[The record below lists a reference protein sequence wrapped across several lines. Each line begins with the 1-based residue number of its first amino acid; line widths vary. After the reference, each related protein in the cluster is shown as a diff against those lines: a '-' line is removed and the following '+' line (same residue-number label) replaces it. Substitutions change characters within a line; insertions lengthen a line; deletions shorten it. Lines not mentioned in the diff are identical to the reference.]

1 MGLGML
7 GFRKVTRGGVHG
19 FRRVHVC
26 GVRGFRSD
34 NGLTGV
40 RPWVVGASMVLPMSL
55 VREASISYWYCS

>member
-34 NGLTGV
+34 NGLTSV
-40 RPWVVGASMVLPMSL
+40 RPWVVGASMEFSHVFGKGGKHILLVL
-55 VREASISYWYCS
+55 